1 MRVILQRV
9 RSSSVLIDGKDRNS
23 ISAGLTILIGVCDQ
37 DTQADID
44 WLVRK
49 IINMRIFADNDG
61 VMNKSVLDIEGEL
74 LVISQFTLYA
84 STKKGNRPS
93 YIRSSKP
100 TISEPMYN
108 NFVQKLKT
116 ESNLLVQTGKF
127 GSDMQVSIENDGPV
141 TIFLDSHNKE

>member
-9 RSSSVLIDGKDRNS
+9 SSSSVLIDHKDRNS
-23 ISAGLTILIGVCDQ
+23 ISQGLTILVGICDEDKQ
-37 DTQADID
+37 EDID

-49 IINMRIFADNDG
+49 IINMRIFADEDG
-61 VMNKSVLDIEGEL
+61 VMNKSILDIQGDL

-100 TISEPMYN
+100 SISQPMYE
-108 NFVQKLKT
+108 NFVDKLKT
-116 ESNLLVQTGKF
+116 ESNLVLRTGKF
-127 GSDMQVSIENDGPV
+127 GADMQVTIENDGPV

>member
-9 RSSSVLIDGKDRNS
+9 TASSVLIDHTEKRD
-23 ISAGLTILIGVCDQ
+23 ISKGLTILVGVCDE
-37 DTQADID
+37 DTQEDID

-49 IINMRIFADNDG
+49 ILNMRIFPDEQG
-61 VMNKSVLDIEGEL
+61 VMNRSILECSGDL

-100 TISEPMYN
+100 AFSEPMYEK
-108 NFVQKLKT
+108 FVEKLRTSCDLTIKT
-116 ESNLLVQTGKF
+116 GSF
-127 GSDMQVSIENDGPV
+127 GADMQVHIENDGPV
-141 TIFLDSHNKE
+141 TIFLDTHNKE